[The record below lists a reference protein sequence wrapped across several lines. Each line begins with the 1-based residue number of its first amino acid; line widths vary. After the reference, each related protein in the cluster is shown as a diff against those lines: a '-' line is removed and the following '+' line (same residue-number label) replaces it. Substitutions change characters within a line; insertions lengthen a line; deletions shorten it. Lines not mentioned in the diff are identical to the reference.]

1 MRKKRFSEE
10 QIIKVMRQAEAGEAI
25 KDVCRE
31 HGFSEGT
38 YYRWKAKYGGLEI
51 SEARRLK
58 ELERKNRRLK
68 NAVADLTLDNQA
80 LKENCLAKMVTPAMR
95 RRAAQ
100 RLQQRLGLSER
111 RACRVVGV
119 NRSTCRY
126 RARRQQAGPLLE
138 RMRELAAERPRFGYR
153 RLHVMVRREGWQVN
167 HKRLYRLYQR
177 EGLAVRRRK
186 RKRVASCTRSS
197 GTMSTDLPAVSFCA
211 TL

>member
-1 MRKKRFSEE
+1 MRKRRYSEE
-10 QIIKVMRQAEAGEAI
+10 QIIKILRQVEACEAV

-38 YYRWKAKYGGLEI
+38 YYRWKAKYGGLDI

-58 ELERKNRRLK
+58 ELERDKPAAQECRGGSD
-68 NAVADLTLDNQA
+68 AGQPGAQGSCV
-80 LKENCLAKMVTPAMR
+80 AKMVAPAMR
-95 RRAAQ
+95 RQAAAW
-100 RLQQRLGLSER
+100 LQQRLGLSER
-111 RACRVVGV
+111 RACRIVGV

-153 RLHVMVRREGWQVN
+153 RLHVMLRREGWQVN

-177 EGLAVRRRK
+177 EG
-186 RKRVASCTRSS
+186 
-197 GTMSTDLPAVSFCA
+197 GCA
-211 TL
+211 APQA